1 MNKLFAINVKIK
13 IIKIG
18 IIVLWILLMIDDD
31 KMIRTILVKVKINI
45 NNLNESNIN
54 ILLIIK
60 NFIGNIVSIS
70 SNIILII

>member
-1 MNKLFAINVKIK
+1 
-13 IIKIG
+13 
-18 IIVLWILLMIDDD
+18 MIDDD